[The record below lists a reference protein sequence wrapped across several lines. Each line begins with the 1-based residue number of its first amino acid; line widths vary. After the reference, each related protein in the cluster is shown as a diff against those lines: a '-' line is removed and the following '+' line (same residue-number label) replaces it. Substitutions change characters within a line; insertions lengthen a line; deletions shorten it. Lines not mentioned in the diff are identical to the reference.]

1 MADWSA
7 AFAAQLSASMGRLS
21 RARSPIDMLT
31 ATVGTFSR
39 AIRTGRMP
47 WNGPVTAGEAAGGLM
62 GAVVLANTASNA
74 YTGVQDA
81 MAGDYSGALM
91 GLGTAAGW
99 YFGGRWAMGSIG
111 RYAAG
116 RTYPGARR
124 EYVRSAR
131 EEFIKKQGQAEYEKI
146 MRDVMEN
153 ANRRREA
160 VRKMR
165 AARNAATAHQT
176 AQNSTQGVS
185 QNPPPGTTQGN
196 PSA

>member
-1 MADWSA
+1 MADWNA

-31 ATVGTFSR
+31 ATVGAFSR
-39 AIRTGRMP
+39 AIRTSKFP
-47 WNGPVTAGEAAGGLM
+47 WMGPLTAGEAAGGLM
-62 GAVVLANTASNA
+62 SAMILANTASNA
-74 YTGVQDA
+74 YAGVQDA

-91 GLGTAAGW
+91 SLGTAAGW

-124 EYVRSAR
+124 EYVLSAR
-131 EEFIKKQGQAEYEKI
+131 EEFIKKQGRAEYERI

-153 ANRRREA
+153 AKRRQEA
-160 VRKMR
+160 ARKIR
-165 AARNAATAHQT
+165 ARRNAATAHQT
-176 AQNSTQGVS
+176 SRNMTQGVS
-185 QNPPPGTTQGN
+185 TNPPPDASQGTS
-196 PSA
+196 SA

>member
-1 MADWSA
+1 MADWNA
-7 AFAAQLSASMGRLS
+7 AFAAQLSSSMGRLS

-39 AIRTGRMP
+39 AIRTGKFP
-47 WNGPVTAGEAAGGLM
+47 WMGPLTAGEAAGGLM

-74 YTGVQDA
+74 YAGVQDA

-91 GLGTAAGW
+91 SLGTAAGW
-99 YFGGRWAMGSIG
+99 YFGGRWAMGSIS

-124 EYVRSAR
+124 DYVLPAR
-131 EEFIKKQGQAEYEKI
+131 EEFIKKQGRSEYEKI
-146 MRDVMEN
+146 MRDFTES

-165 AARNAATAHQT
+165 AQQNAANGNQT
-176 AQNSTQGVS
+176 AQNSTRRAP
-185 QNPPPGTTQGN
+185 QNPTQGATQGG